1 MVIRIIH
8 GVELLPP
15 VASEE
20 FVIGNTRSLV
30 NLVCELTFLNGYFQ
44 AVVGISGRL
53 VRHHPKHLDHVEN
66 THRRGIRVHAVFVHF
81 HTARSGSKM
90 SAFVPFFPGGSVCRF
105 QFGQSVKFILV
116 RLDTLQVRAAR
127 VFLGG
132 DILAGEPPILVQNL
146 CLKTSENALYRFGLP
161 AVWSRGSMNMADNL
175 IKEMAILQLL
185 WPP

>member
-1 MVIRIIH
+1 MRLLDDPGSHLTLDAILRVRLDIPADKGHFTLGLFLNIPVDNDIRLRRPHESQLSGLIFLVEPYRGMVIRIIH

-30 NLVCELTFLNGYFQ
+30 NLVCELTFLDGYFQ

-66 THRRGIRVHAVFVHF
+66 THRRGIRVHAIFVHF

-90 SAFVPFFPGGSVCRF
+90 SAFVPFFPGGSVCCF

-116 RLDTLQVRAAR
+116 RLDTL
-127 VFLGG
+127 
-132 DILAGEPPILVQNL
+132 
-146 CLKTSENALYRFGLP
+146 
-161 AVWSRGSMNMADNL
+161 
-175 IKEMAILQLL
+175 
-185 WPP
+185 